1 MRKNKIKKATLQDL
15 ADYLGVSLSAVKQ
28 YNKKKRLIM
37 LLGLAIVK
45 EKNAKKN

>member
-1 MRKNKIKKATLQDL
+1 MSNKIKKATLQEL

-28 YNKKKRLIM
+28 YDKKKKTLM
-37 LLGLAIVK
+37 VFGLPVVK